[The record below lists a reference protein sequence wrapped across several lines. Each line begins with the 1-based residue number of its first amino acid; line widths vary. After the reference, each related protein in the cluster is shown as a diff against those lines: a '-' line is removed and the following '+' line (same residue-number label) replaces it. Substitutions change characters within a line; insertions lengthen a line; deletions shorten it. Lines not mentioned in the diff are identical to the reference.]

1 MNNNELYS
9 RYIYEKNTEKIQ
21 NKKNSFQW
29 RHCHIEPDRGR
40 KAGAAVG
47 NGRNWQNA
55 RNGRRKT
62 SQLEKWNNQNVANG
76 LLNKVLFSHFRYWA
90 TLIRQMAAE
99 GRCGAYLRSIRHPL
113 IRRLI
118 KNILFFPLRF
128 AFVTEELRT
137 KYCWV
142 RACRFLMIIG
152 VLFRRV
158 KSLFETAIET
168 RIDFLIQHSPLHL
181 TFYRIN
187 LICDKNWK
195 AHESIVFVALSRL
208 VFKLIELNSECN

>member
-1 MNNNELYS
+1 
-9 RYIYEKNTEKIQ
+9 
-21 NKKNSFQW
+21 
-29 RHCHIEPDRGR
+29 
-40 KAGAAVG
+40 
-47 NGRNWQNA
+47 
-55 RNGRRKT
+55 
-62 SQLEKWNNQNVANG
+62 
-76 LLNKVLFSHFRYWA
+76 
-90 TLIRQMAAE
+90 
-99 GRCGAYLRSIRHPL
+99 
-113 IRRLI
+113 
-118 KNILFFPLRF
+118 
-128 AFVTEELRT
+128 
-137 KYCWV
+137 
-142 RACRFLMIIG
+142 MIIG